1 MILKLYKI
9 ENRINMETYRYNLIF
24 RYRVASNLRE
34 SFLLDYGTVL
44 MENKSLW
51 QVGLSYLDHCPIEGI
66 HRAEILLGRLSL
78 ETEARTFKIIREAEK
93 RELHNV
99 GM

>member
-1 MILKLYKI
+1 
-9 ENRINMETYRYNLIF
+9 
-24 RYRVASNLRE
+24 
-34 SFLLDYGTVL
+34 